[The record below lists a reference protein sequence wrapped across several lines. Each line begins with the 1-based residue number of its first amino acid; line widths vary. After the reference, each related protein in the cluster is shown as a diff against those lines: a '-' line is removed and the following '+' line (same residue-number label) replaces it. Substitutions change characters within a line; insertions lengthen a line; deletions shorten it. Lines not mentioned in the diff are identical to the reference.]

1 MRGLRQ
7 AALLVRPTVRSLSW
21 APLAAA
27 GALAFGLL
35 GLTDQGL
42 TELRLAAIGICVG
55 VAFIL
60 DDAAAATVASA
71 PTPLLVRRAL
81 RVGLATAPLAAL
93 WALLSWL
100 AGGAASWAMS
110 LELAAMLALTL
121 AAAAVA
127 TRLRGAG
134 RGGAA
139 AGPALLVLLSAAYL
153 LLPSRWGPLPRRP
166 TGSALDGGTSTLGP
180 DPARRRARRPLGR
193 AATPPGALWALGS
206 FAGASLE
213 WPRAIPEAATEQ
225 SENSHRPP
233 RRRCPAAL
241 PIHEERT
248 PGRMTDHPNA
258 DRAPERTQIVVMSF
272 PEGEIPGMRTRL

>member
-55 VAFIL
+55 AAFIL

-81 RVGLATAPLAAL
+81 RVGLASAPLAAL

-100 AGGAASWAMS
+100 AGGAASWAVS

-180 DPARRRARRPLGR
+180 DPARRRARHPLGR
-193 AATPPGALWALGS
+193 PRPRRAPFGRLGPSPALASSRRAPFPRRRPNSRRTHIARLDGGVQQPYQFTRSAPPGA
-206 FAGASLE
+206 
-213 WPRAIPEAATEQ
+213 
-225 SENSHRPP
+225 
-233 RRRCPAAL
+233 
-241 PIHEERT
+241 
-248 PGRMTDHPNA
+248 
-258 DRAPERTQIVVMSF
+258 
-272 PEGEIPGMRTRL
+272 